1 MVNKY
6 INIYKNKYYIYNCK
20 NIQTI
25 FDFQF
30 FKLSKYI
37 NNFENLCVF

>member
-6 INIYKNKYYIYNCK
+6 INIYKNKYYIYNYK

-25 FDFQF
+25 FDFQL
-30 FKLSKYI
+30 FKIIKIY
-37 NNFENLCVF
+37 